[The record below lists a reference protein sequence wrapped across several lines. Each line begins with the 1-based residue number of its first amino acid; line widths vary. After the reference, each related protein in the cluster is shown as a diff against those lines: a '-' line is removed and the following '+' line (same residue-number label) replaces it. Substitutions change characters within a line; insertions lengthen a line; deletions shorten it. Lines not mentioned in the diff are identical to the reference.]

1 MMETYC
7 VSYNK
12 NTANKNLIVKK
23 IKQDRLI
30 VLSNYV
36 VCGKKKPRFIEQ

>member
-36 VCGKKKPRFIEQ
+36 IFVKKKPRFIEQ